1 MENNQKIIET
11 FKAAKKPL
19 KTGEVAEMSGID
31 KKEVEK
37 LIKKMTIEGKLYLP
51 TKCFYHT
58 NQDYKVY
65 MPKIVGRK

>member
-19 KTGEVAEMSGID
+19 KAGEVAELSGID

-37 LIKKMTIEGKLYLP
+37 LIKKMTVEGQLYSP
-51 TKCFYHT
+51 VRCFY
-58 NQDYKVY
+58 DIK
-65 MPKIVGRK
+65 K

>member
-19 KTGEVAEMSGID
+19 KAGELAELSGIE

-37 LIKKMTIEGKLYLP
+37 LIKKMTIEGVLYSP
-51 TKCFYHT
+51 IRCFY
-58 NQDYKVY
+58 DIK
-65 MPKIVGRK
+65 K